1 MQLPANIQ
9 NVINQFFHETS
20 LSELGKASE
29 RLTSRYRAELRDG
42 QMHLNSKIAALAY
55 MAARFPA
62 TFATVTAALK
72 FTLEIMPDFSPK
84 SQLDVGAGPA
94 TALLAASEV
103 FPSIEQATLVEQS
116 DEIMEVGKN
125 LASQVLEFS
134 PVWKNANIKDIAILD
149 LEKADLVTLSY
160 VLDELE
166 SVTRNKLVDE
176 LWTKAGS
183 VLVLIEPGTPA
194 GWQRLMEQ
202 RDRLLAQGAFLVA
215 PCPHALKCPIQE
227 PNWCHFS
234 QRVERTRTHRMT
246 KQAEVPFEDEKYF
259 YISLS
264 KNEVNNHYFRVI
276 SQPRKSSGKINLNI
290 CLPNGQY
297 NNEIVTK
304 KNKELYIRARKTLWG
319 STV

>member
-29 RLTSRYRAELRDG
+29 RLTTRYRAELRDG

-72 FTLEIMPDFSPK
+72 FTFEIMPDFSPK

-134 PVWKNANIKDIAILD
+134 PVWKNANIKDIAMLD

-176 LWTKAGS
+176 LWTKTGS

-194 GWQRLMEQ
+194 GWKRLMEQ

-215 PCPHALKCPIQE
+215 PCPHALKCPLQE

-276 SQPRKSSGKINLNI
+276 SQPRKSPGKINLSI

-304 KNKELYIRARKTLWG
+304 RNKELYIRARKTLWG
-319 STV
+319 SIL